1 MPTPARR
8 RPEGLVIAWMPTSRR
23 SATIAERLGYELVLI
38 GRSGFRRPWSAPL
51 AYMGSSLRMVAA
63 LVRRRPRAAI
73 IIAPPFL
80 APLLAW
86 PFLAVLRAPFA
97 IDVHS
102 GALLDRRW
110 RWSVGALAWV
120 ARHSVGAVVTLR
132 SLQALLAERGV
143 TSVIVPDPLPD
154 LGGPAMAAGGASEDT
169 DVATVV
175 AICGWA
181 PDEPLQ
187 SLVAA
192 AAGRPWRLVL
202 TGSPRQ
208 ALDLPPHV
216 ELAGFLADD
225 AYVARLRKAAAIVVL
240 TTREDTLLSGA
251 WEALAAGRPLVLS
264 GTTALRETFGDGP
277 AYVGDDP
284 ASIAAGIDAVL
295 ADPAAAEASTIRLR
309 DAFKAANDAALAE
322 LAARLR
328 RRDEV
333 GGDGQSSSADRSADQ
348 AR

>member
-1 MPTPARR
+1 MPSPVRH

-38 GRSGFRRPWSAPL
+38 GRSGFRRPWSAPI
-51 AYMGSSLRMVAA
+51 AYLGSTVRMIAA

-73 IIAPPFL
+73 VIAPPFL
-80 APLLAW
+80 APLVAW

-110 RWSVGALAWV
+110 RWSVGILARV

-132 SLQALLAERGV
+132 SLQAALAERGV
-143 TSVIVPDPLPD
+143 TSFVVPDPLPD
-154 LGGPAMAAGGASEDT
+154 LGGAGGAPV
-169 DVATVV
+169 VASSGDPTVV

-181 PDEPLQ
+181 PDEPLAA
-187 SLVAA
+187 LVAA
-192 AAGRPWRLVL
+192 AAGRPWHLVL
-202 TGSPRQ
+202 TGSPRVE
-208 ALDLPPHV
+208 LDRPPNV
-216 ELAGFLADD
+216 ELAGFLAEDD
-225 AYVARLRKAAAIVVL
+225 YVTRLRTADAIVVL

-251 WEALAAGRPLVLS
+251 WEALAVGRPLVLS

-277 AYVGDDP
+277 AYVGDDA
-284 ASIAAGIDAVL
+284 ASIAAGVDAVL
-295 ADPAAAEASTIRLR
+295 ADPVAAAASTNRLR
-309 DAFKAANDAALAE
+309 ETFQAANDAALAE

-328 RRDEV
+328 RPP
-333 GGDGQSSSADRSADQ
+333 GGDPQSSRADRSADQ